1 MSVFLFVS
9 VPPVLLNASL
19 IFKSSFLAEDDST
32 IGDEVEI
39 PMAKLSEKEEEETEK
54 EEEEEEQEQ
63 EQEERAI
70 AGAQEGEEEE
80 EEEEE
85 EPSQGDREVSEAETS
100 ESEGLVMSPRGVAR
114 AASVAPVSFSRAP

>member
-54 EEEEEEQEQ
+54 EEEEEEQ

>member
-54 EEEEEEQEQ
+54 EEEQEQ

-70 AGAQEGEEEE
+70 AGAQEGE

>member
-54 EEEEEEQEQ
+54 EEEEEEEQ
-63 EQEERAI
+63 EQEEIAI

>member
-54 EEEEEEQEQ
+54 EEEEEEEEQ
-63 EQEERAI
+63 EQEEIAI
-70 AGAQEGEEEE
+70 AGAQEG

>member
-54 EEEEEEQEQ
+54 EEEEEEEEE
-63 EQEERAI
+63 EQEEIAI
-70 AGAQEGEEEE
+70 AGAQEG

>member
-54 EEEEEEQEQ
+54 EEEEEEEQ
-63 EQEERAI
+63 EQEEIAI
-70 AGAQEGEEEE
+70 AGAQEGEEE

>member
-63 EQEERAI
+63 EEIAI
-70 AGAQEGEEEE
+70 AGAQEGE